1 MTGNLRKREQ
11 ICKKADMSRKSSLT
25 ISQTVLSFVM
35 YLEKL
40 SRKPESE
47 KIRTLCGFAWIL
59 LMEIYL
65 PENVAVLPVM
75 ERAANMYLL
84 WETIRPVP
92 LIHNNGGEREV
103 SEKKIHQPDK
113 TKNMKVKKTRAGLQ
127 ISEEAGRL
135 NRSVFDPRA
144 PGDRFSSFKSED

>member
-1 MTGNLRKREQ
+1 
-11 ICKKADMSRKSSLT
+11 
-25 ISQTVLSFVM
+25 M
-35 YLEKL
+35 YVEKL
-40 SRKPESE
+40 SRKQESE
-47 KIRTLCGFAWIL
+47 KIRTLSGFAWIL

-103 SEKKIHQPDK
+103 SEKKFIS
-113 TKNMKVKKTRAGLQ
+113 Q
-127 ISEEAGRL
+127 IRQKHES
-135 NRSVFDPRA
+135 
-144 PGDRFSSFKSED
+144 